1 MLYFVCIPGTILLNT
16 GIPLWKALKPLA
28 NRGSEPSK
36 SAPVTVQRWLER
48 SPTRPLCQQPIYIP
62 FTFKRRAGPPRAQG
76 AETVHFL
83 RFSWANC
90 GEAVRFREQ
99 SSNSRGDSLGERR
112 FIARNNAWT
121 GSSAGAGRG
130 QSEAHPVEK
139 DKKLRAF
146 HAQTCEGRE
155 KWNRSFDR
163 EQGCLPAV
171 QNSSEDH
178 AYSASFEPS
187 PTSSS

>member
-16 GIPLWKALKPLA
+16 GIPLWKALKTLA
-28 NRGSEPSK
+28 NRASEPSK
-36 SAPVTVQRWLER
+36 SAPVTW
-48 SPTRPLCQQPIYIP
+48 PLCLQPIYIP

-130 QSEAHPVEK
+130 QSEALPVEK